1 MNAALSLAAL
11 AGVGF
16 LAWPLIEYGIHSVLS
31 HRLRT
36 FVSPL
41 HWVHHQ
47 EPRAVFTSPLA
58 WVPSAAAGYALAG
71 LTLGWAPGGAFMLGA
86 LAGFLR
92 YELVHWR
99 IHFRAPRNERERRR
113 RAHHLAHHYCNPRA
127 YHGVTT
133 RFWDR
138 ALGTLPAHCER
149 DYARVADRPPL
160 PGRSNF
166 GQLRPTRL

>member
-1 MNAALSLAAL
+1 MPGRPLSTWHQLAQ
-11 AGVGF
+11 
-16 LAWPLIEYGIHSVLS
+16 I
-31 HRLRT
+31 R
-36 FVSPL
+36 
-41 HWVHHQ
+41 
-47 EPRAVFTSPLA
+47 
-58 WVPSAAAGYALAG
+58 
-71 LTLGWAPGGAFMLGA
+71 GAF
-86 LAGFLR
+86 
-92 YELVHWR
+92 
-99 IHFRAPRNERERRR
+99 ERRQVPHGR
-113 RAHHLAHHYCNPRA
+113 VVLLALGGERRLRAHHLAHHFRNPLA